1 MTQNILIAFIG
12 FAFVTLFTPGPNN
25 LMLLASGANY
35 GLRRTVPHMF
45 GVALG
50 FGAMVA
56 LVGLG
61 LSALFTQIPVL
72 HLVLK
77 VVAVV
82 FLGWLAWKIAHAS
95 APGSAEA
102 TGRPLSFLQAVAFQ
116 WVNPKAWAM
125 AITGISAYAPD
136 QSWLAV
142 AIVAGGFATIGLGS
156 GATWAG
162 LGTRIRLWL
171 TSPARLRAFNL
182 TMAGLLLATL
192 IPVLFA

>member
-1 MTQNILIAFIG
+1 MTQNLLIAFLG
-12 FAFVTLFTPGPNN
+12 FAVVTLFTPGPNN

-35 GLRRTVPHMF
+35 GLRRTVPHML

-50 FGAMVA
+50 
-56 LVGLG
+56 
-61 LSALFTQIPVL
+61 
-72 HLVLK
+72 LVLK

-102 TGRPLSFLQAVAFQ
+102 SGRPMSFLQAVAFQ

-125 AITGISAYAPD
+125 AISAISAYAPD
-136 QSWLAV
+136 QSWIAV
-142 AIVAGGFATIGLGS
+142 AIVAGGFATLGFGS
-156 GATWAG
+156 CVTWAG

-171 TSPARLRAFNL
+171 TSPARLRVFNW
-182 TMAGLLLATL
+182 TMAGLLIATL
-192 IPVLFA
+192 VPVLMH

>member
-1 MTQNILIAFIG
+1 MTQNLLIAFLG
-12 FAFVTLFTPGPNN
+12 FAVVTLFTPGPNN

-35 GLRRTVPHMF
+35 GLRRTVPHML

-50 FGAMVA
+50 FGGMVG

-61 LSALFTQIPVL
+61 LSALFMQFPVL

-102 TGRPLSFLQAVAFQ
+102 SGRPMSFLQAVAFQ

-125 AITGISAYAPD
+125 AISAISAYAPD
-136 QSWLAV
+136 QSWIAV
-142 AIVAGGFATIGLGS
+142 AIVAGGFATIGFGS
-156 GATWAG
+156 CVTWAG

-171 TSPARLRAFNL
+171 TSPARLRVFNW
-182 TMAGLLLATL
+182 TMAGLLIATL
-192 IPVLFA
+192 VPVLMH